1 MQPISVRVGKRT
13 HRKIERLPL
22 VRRVDGSLKIF
33 QQQNLMLISKHVKLC
48 SVVDMSVQK
57 IA

>member
-1 MQPISVRVGKRT
+1 
-13 HRKIERLPL
+13 LPL
-22 VRRVDGSLKIF
+22 ARRVDGSLKIF
-33 QQQNLMLISKHVKLC
+33 QQQNLMLISKQVKLC

>member
-33 QQQNLMLISKHVKLC
+33 QQQNLMLISKQVKLC